1 MKDERR
7 RVLVVDEEQAIIDV
21 FHEHLAV
28 EYDVTSTLNGKRAV
42 ELFRVSRPHLMF
54 LDVAMA
60 GINGLDILKTV
71 KEVDPT
77 VPVIMITASRDHGLA
92 AEALKH
98 GAFSYLPKPFDA
110 KYLEHLV
117 AAALSGRTR

>member
-60 GINGLDILKTV
+60 GINGLDILKAV
-71 KEVDPT
+71 KEMDPT
-77 VPVIMITASRDHGLA
+77 VPVIMITASRDHTLA
-92 AEALKH
+92 AQALQE

>member
-1 MKDERR
+1 MRDERR
-7 RVLVVDEEQAIIDV
+7 RVLVVDEEQTIIDV

-42 ELFRVSRPHLMF
+42 ELFRASRPDLMF
-54 LDVAMA
+54 LDVALA
-60 GINGLDILKTV
+60 GINGLDILKAV
-71 KEVDPT
+71 KEMDPT

-92 AEALKH
+92 AEVLQH
-98 GAFSYLPKPFDA
+98 GAFSDLPKPFDA